1 MDSIQKIKNIKKNK
15 YVKNSLTF
23 IERYQ
28 QSILLSS
35 IALVIIPLMIG
46 QITSKISTNK
56 KLKDKAAPQTL
67 SKTSHTLQK
76 QQKKIKEIT
85 ATKAEIAKLESA
97 YFKEDDMLHF
107 ASFWIPEVARAQ
119 QLIINDMSYSQPK
132 KVKGQWQHK
141 IILKISA
148 SYETWLNF
156 LHEIE
161 SFDKAIEIKSLKIE
175 KKDTESKTVDSE
187 ITLISYGTPVAKDN
201 IKFKNNNNNNTTK
214 NKHFRNIFK
223 ALSQVQGQHHHS
235 ATHSKKSYQIAL
247 RGIIWDEEKPM
258 AVLSIQ
264 NKQKILGIDEIF
276 QHNHIVDINKESI
289 LIRQNNQFKTLH
301 IGEQFIQ

>member
-119 QLIINDMSYSQPK
+119 QL
-132 KVKGQWQHK
+132 
-141 IILKISA
+141 
-148 SYETWLNF
+148 
-156 LHEIE
+156 
-161 SFDKAIEIKSLKIE
+161 
-175 KKDTESKTVDSE
+175 
-187 ITLISYGTPVAKDN
+187 
-201 IKFKNNNNNNTTK
+201 
-214 NKHFRNIFK
+214 
-223 ALSQVQGQHHHS
+223 
-235 ATHSKKSYQIAL
+235 
-247 RGIIWDEEKPM
+247 
-258 AVLSIQ
+258 
-264 NKQKILGIDEIF
+264 
-276 QHNHIVDINKESI
+276 
-289 LIRQNNQFKTLH
+289 
-301 IGEQFIQ
+301 